1 MEQRPN
7 MREFSTIAG
16 LILDQL
22 LEHHPICVNI
32 DDYPVMLIM
41 GVSAP
46 TEKLESG
53 RMFKE
58 MFGATLQW
66 LNEEEFVHSGGF
78 TPRESLRLT
87 TKALAVLNAV
97 PPNLGG
103 RSIGDSIAEAKSVDA
118 SEARSRI
125 ASFFGDFIGS
135 AAGSFTK
142 SVGSG
147 G

>member
-1 MEQRPN
+1 

-22 LEHHPICVNI
+22 LEHHPIRVNI
-32 DDYPVMLIM
+32 SDYPVMLIM
-41 GVSAP
+41 GVTDP
-46 TEKLESG
+46 TDKLESG

-66 LNEEEFVHSGGF
+66 LNEEEFVHGGGLS
-78 TPRESLRLT
+78 PRERLRLT

-103 RSIGDSIAEAKSVDA
+103 RSIGDSIAEAKNADA
-118 SEARSRI
+118 PEARNRI
-125 ASFFGDFIGS
+125 ATFFGDFIGS
-135 AAGSFTK
+135 AAGSFPK
-142 SVGSG
+142 SAGSG